1 MTNKRIF
8 GVERRKDVCPKK
20 QRVEN
25 RDNPV
30 TS

>member
-1 MTNKRIF
+1 MADRRRFSI
-8 GVERRKDVCPKK
+8 EREKSVCAKEE
-20 QRVEN
+20 RVEN